1 MNPELEINR
10 FKRRERRDAENA
22 EKSIAK
28 CSLGNT
34 SRFLCALCVSASS
47 ASKEFSTEGTK

>member
-34 SRFLCALCVSASS
+34 SHFLCALCVSASS